1 MGYDSIEYHLFGKE
15 EQVVRN
21 LEGYCLKVYHTY
33 GMFTERDTMILN
45 TFIEDFLN
53 SPESSV
59 NTIKKEGSEFA
70 FLYDNY
76 KEGGKDVI
84 ITLQESTLL
93 HIQKICLLYTSR
105 CV

>member
-1 MGYDSIEYHLFGKE
+1 M
-15 EQVVRN
+15 VRN

-59 NTIKKEGSEFA
+59 NTIKK
-70 FLYDNY
+70 
-76 KEGGKDVI
+76 KDLSLLFFTI
-84 ITLQESTLL
+84 IIKKAEDSMITPA
-93 HIQKICLLYTSR
+93 K
-105 CV
+105 